1 MRVFADGVFV
11 GRVRLLVRFVVGWTM
26 IQISE
31 VDCGGVRGRVTGE
44 GCVVGGGLL
53 FYVMFWYSGRI
64 FLPHRT
70 M

>member
-1 MRVFADGVFV
+1 
-11 GRVRLLVRFVVGWTM
+11 VRFVVGWTM